1 MGYAFAR
8 TDATHRAV
16 IDRLRALGWLIF
28 DTHGLPN
35 FVDCVGQR
43 HTHGIRLFEIK
54 ASAKKKLKPS
64 QQALLDAG
72 WEIVRLDSPEDAE
85 HYTLP
90 PTPKKVSDTY

>member
-1 MGYAFAR
+1 MGYAFSR
-8 TDATHRAV
+8 TDQNHAAV
-16 IDRLRALGWLIF
+16 IARLRERGWLIF

-72 WEIVRLDSPEDAE
+72 WEIIRLDSVEDVDA
-85 HYTLP
+85 YTLP
-90 PTPKKVSDTY
+90 PTPKTPSETY